1 MEQPRVICLT
11 TGQFAENGYIVVDP
25 GSRQAVVVDPGE
37 DAELFVRRVRT
48 EGLAVGAIWLTHA
61 HVDHVLGVGRVAEA
75 TGARIHLH
83 PADRPL
89 YDRAADQGRF
99 LGVEADTPPPPDV
112 TLADGDRL
120 SCGRFEFEVRHVPGH
135 SPGHVAFVG
144 PGMALVGD
152 VVFAGSVG
160 RTDLPGGD
168 GRTLVESIETRLL
181 TLPDDTVLYPGHG
194 PETTVGHERK
204 TNPFL
209 TGQVRLV

>member
-1 MEQPRVICLT
+1 
-11 TGQFAENGYIVVDP
+11 
-25 GSRQAVVVDPGE
+25 
-37 DAELFVRRVRT
+37 
-48 EGLAVGAIWLTHA
+48 
-61 HVDHVLGVGRVAEA
+61 
-75 TGARIHLH
+75 
-83 PADRPL
+83 
-89 YDRAADQGRF
+89 
-99 LGVEADTPPPPDV
+99 V